1 MNNKFI
7 IKILLTLFSVMMMPS
22 CQTTV
27 PQSGDLT
34 VDMTTTAGN
43 IRLLIYD
50 DTPLHRANFEKLV
63 REGYY
68 DGVLFHRVIDQFM
81 IQTGDCNSRNAAPGE
96 LLGDGDVGY
105 HIDAE
110 FVYPKHFHKRG
121 AVAAAREGDD
131 TNPEKQSSGAQF
143 YIVTGHPF
151 TAAQLDA
158 MNSRRLRQQEM
169 KLFDRLR
176 RERHDELMT
185 LRRNRDSAG
194 VQALLETLSQQ
205 AHALTLDNPDT
216 LTAEQRDAYMTVGG
230 TPHLDGSYT
239 VFGEVVEG
247 MEAVDAIQRVETDAN
262 DRPVE
267 DVRILKMTVVE

>member
-7 IKILLTLFSVMMMPS
+7 IKTLLAIFSVMMMPS
-22 CQTTV
+22 CKTAA

-34 VDMTTTAGN
+34 VDMATTAGN
-43 IRLLIYD
+43 VRLLIYG

-68 DGVLFHRVIDQFM
+68 DGVLFHRVIDRFM

-96 LLGDGDVGY
+96 LLGEGDVGY
-105 HIDAE
+105 RIDAE

-143 YIVTGHPF
+143 YIVTGLPF

-158 MNSRRLRQQEM
+158 MDSRRVRQQEM
-169 KLFDRLR
+169 ELFDRLR
-176 RERHDELMT
+176 RERRDELMA

-194 VQALLETLSQQ
+194 VQALLETLSQR
-205 AHALTLDNPDT
+205 AHAQTLAHPDT

-247 MEAVDAIQRVETDAN
+247 MEVVDAIQRVKTDAN
-262 DRPVE
+262 DRPIE